1 MNSSSL
7 VEKIYEY
14 QLQNKLNTEM
24 ALNFTKQAIGTQN
37 IRAVEILAENYPRTI
52 VEVLQIDSGMENL
65 ILESN
70 SLFFQI
76 KDFFTPDEKQLLLGK
91 LIPKLFRHAE
101 RIYQSI
107 DRSKYPSKIP
117 YTPGLSWHLENT
129 IANFLL
135 SGDTQFT
142 YKHVICEKRQ
152 EKRRCMVLLF
162 DKSHS
167 VLTSLKLIILTSI
180 LFSLSLNTKDIAL
193 IGFDTQPEV
202 IKGFFESYITP
213 QDITTRLVNIR
224 SGGKTNIFSALQAVK
239 KEFSHQIGYKKTLV
253 FISDLLATSGMD
265 FLPVLKGMEDVR
277 IILTPRRRTLQLTA
291 PILGKLQKLPNIK
304 LYLMT
309 TDERSIP
316 KLLERVLYD

>member
-1 MNSSSL
+1 
-7 VEKIYEY
+7 
-14 QLQNKLNTEM
+14 
-24 ALNFTKQAIGTQN
+24 
-37 IRAVEILAENYPRTI
+37 
-52 VEVLQIDSGMENL
+52 MENL

-76 KDFFTPDEKQLLLGK
+76 KDFFTPEEKQLLLRK

-107 DRSKYPSKIP
+107 NRSKYPSKTP
-117 YTPGLSWHLENT
+117 YTPGASWNLENT
-129 IANFLL
+129 IVNFLL

-152 EKRRCMVLLF
+152 EKQRCIILLF

-167 VLTSLKLIILTSI
+167 VLTYLKLIILTSI
-180 LFSLSLNTKDIAL
+180 LFGLSLNTRDIAI
-193 IGFDTQPEV
+193 IGFDSHPEV
-202 IKGFFESYITP
+202 IKGFFESQITT

-239 KEFSHQIGYKKTLV
+239 KEFSNQIGYKKTLV
-253 FISDLLATSGMD
+253 IISDLLATSGMD
-265 FLPVLKGMEDVR
+265 FLPVLTQMEDVR
-277 IILTPRRRTLQLTA
+277 IILTPRRRTLQLTT
-291 PILGKLQKLPNIK
+291 PILGKLYKLPNIK

-316 KLLERVLYD
+316 GLLEKVLYD